1 MNSNEVRGQRVATAL
16 QACPVLSRP
25 SASRD
30 ALWFAVQESICTRG
44 LCLVNPLGS
53 ASFIPVTPDHATDE
67 LLAAMD
73 WLIKHESEARGMPPL
88 AVWGCPRPVGRGPRS
103 RAAWALRAATPHKLW
118 ARRSV
123 HWRNRSPRQSQGRL
137 SPRRPRRRAGQSP
150 LPRL

>member
-1 MNSNEVRGQRVATAL
+1 MNSNEVRGQRVAIAL
-16 QACPVLSRP
+16 QACPMLSRP
-25 SASRD
+25 SANRD

-88 AVWGCPRPVGRGPRS
+88 RLFITLRGIATRGAS
-103 RAAWALRAATPHKLW
+103 GSGRAAQSDALHGMTHVSPGDPVVFTDVDRVEAA
-118 ARRSV
+118 S
-123 HWRNRSPRQSQGRL
+123 
-137 SPRRPRRRAGQSP
+137 
-150 LPRL
+150 